1 MRGRAVV
8 ARRAHNPKVGG
19 SNPPPATTLI
29 KYVIMNKSIFI
40 LMLSLAVASVSCEK
54 SDWFS
59 PEDVDNLKT
68 NYQTQINELSFANNA
83 LTTQAADL
91 TTQVGTLTTSV
102 NDLTAEVS
110 TLTTSNTTL
119 SSTNTSL
126 SATNTANVTVIDGL
140 NTDVASLTTQVTS
153 LTANIAT
160 LDAEI
165 VTLNTTITNS
175 GATNTDLTSQIT
187 TLTTSVA
194 SLTAQVATLEAEADA
209 LEADVLSLKNF
220 KSIRNK
226 LDVMVAATI
235 ADVNLNKAIDSLS
248 IGLTSTSITPS
259 VLQGLISAEADWL
272 FDNAIKSGTTSMTTA
287 VSSFYDTSTD
297 TNVVN
302 YRTLVTELTAAWN
315 AAKEPT
321 LILWFIEFINEYEN
335 L

>member
-1 MRGRAVV
+1 
-8 ARRAHNPKVGG
+8 
-19 SNPPPATTLI
+19 
-29 KYVIMNKSIFI
+29 MNKSILI
-40 LMLSLAVASVSCEK
+40 LMFALAGVSVSCEK

-59 PEDVDNLKT
+59 PEDVNNLKST
-68 NYQTQINELSFANNA
+68 YQTQINELSFDNNA

-91 TTQVGTLTTSV
+91 TAQVATLTTSV
-102 NDLTAEVS
+102 NDLTADVS

-126 SATNTANVTVIDGL
+126 SATNTANVTVITGL

-175 GATNTDLTSQIT
+175 GATNTDLTGQIT

-194 SLTAQVATLEAEADA
+194 SLTAQVATLEAQADL

-235 ADVNLNKAIDSLS
+235 NDAKLNTAIDEISV
-248 IGLTSTSITPS
+248 GLTSTSTTPS
-259 VLQGLISAEADWL
+259 VLRGLIAAEANWL
-272 FDNAIKSGTTSMTTA
+272 FTNAVKSGTTSMTTA
-287 VSSFYDTSTD
+287 ASSFYDTSTD

-315 AAKEPT
+315 AAKEPQ
-321 LILWFIEFINEYEN
+321 LILWFIEFIKEYEN